1 MDYIINDFYT
11 QNIYNKNEVLNTN
24 LKERK
29 LQEAKIKLTA
39 LEEKLKLLKI
49 SDIPNKDEMII
60 NCKHDIEKQKR
71 IIRQVNSIRWN
82 MEVYRRTN

>member
-1 MDYIINDFYT
+1 M
-11 QNIYNKNEVLNTN
+11 YNKNEVLNTN

-39 LEEKLKLLKI
+39 LEEKLKLLEI

-71 IIRQVNSIRWN
+71 IISHTTSYL
-82 MEVYRRTN
+82 E

>member
-29 LQEAKIKLTA
+29 LQDAKIKLTA
-39 LEEKLKLLKI
+39 LEEKLKLLEI

-71 IIRQVNSIRWN
+71 IISHTTSYL
-82 MEVYRRTN
+82 E

>member
-39 LEEKLKLLKI
+39 LEEKLKLLEI

-71 IIRQVNSIRWN
+71 FISHTTSYL
-82 MEVYRRTN
+82 E

>member
-29 LQEAKIKLTA
+29 LQEAKKKLTA
-39 LEEKLKLLKI
+39 LEEKLKLLEI

-71 IIRQVNSIRWN
+71 IISHTTSYL
-82 MEVYRRTN
+82 E

>member
-39 LEEKLKLLKI
+39 LEEKLQAWYWKTKKNYKPYHKL
-49 SDIPNKDEMII
+49 SRI
-60 NCKHDIEKQKR
+60 N
-71 IIRQVNSIRWN
+71 
-82 MEVYRRTN
+82 M

>member
-39 LEEKLKLLKI
+39 LEEKLKLLEI
-49 SDIPNKDEMII
+49 SDIPNKDETII

-71 IIRQVNSIRWN
+71 IISHTTSYL
-82 MEVYRRTN
+82 E

>member
-39 LEEKLKLLKI
+39 LEEKLKLLEI

-60 NCKHDIEKQKR
+60 NCKQDIEKQKR
-71 IIRQVNSIRWN
+71 IISHTTSYL
-82 MEVYRRTN
+82 E

>member
-39 LEEKLKLLKI
+39 LEEKLKLLEI
-49 SDIPNKDEMII
+49 SEIPNKDEMII

-71 IIRQVNSIRWN
+71 IISHTTSYL
-82 MEVYRRTN
+82 E

>member
-39 LEEKLKLLKI
+39 LEEKLKLLEI

-60 NCKHDIEKQKR
+60 KDLEYGKKPENHGK
-71 IIRQVNSIRWN
+71 
-82 MEVYRRTN
+82 

>member
-39 LEEKLKLLKI
+39 LEEKLKLLEI
-49 SDIPNKDEMII
+49 SDIPNKDEMIV

-71 IIRQVNSIRWN
+71 IISHTTS
-82 MEVYRRTN
+82 YL

>member
-11 QNIYNKNEVLNTN
+11 QNIYNKNDVLNTN

-39 LEEKLKLLKI
+39 LEEKLKLLEI

-71 IIRQVNSIRWN
+71 IISHTTSYL
-82 MEVYRRTN
+82 E

>member
-11 QNIYNKNEVLNTN
+11 QNIYNKNEVLNAN

-39 LEEKLKLLKI
+39 LEEKLKLLEI

-71 IIRQVNSIRWN
+71 IISHTTSYL
-82 MEVYRRTN
+82 E

>member
-39 LEEKLKLLKI
+39 LEEKMKLLEI

-71 IIRQVNSIRWN
+71 IISHTTSYL
-82 MEVYRRTN
+82 E

>member
-29 LQEAKIKLTA
+29 LQDAKIKLTA
-39 LEEKLKLLKI
+39 LEEKLKLLEI

-60 NCKHDIEKQKR
+60 NCKLDIEKQKR
-71 IIRQVNSIRWN
+71 IISHTTSYL
-82 MEVYRRTN
+82 E

>member
-11 QNIYNKNEVLNTN
+11 QNIYNKNEVVNTN

-39 LEEKLKLLKI
+39 LEEKLKLLEI

-71 IIRQVNSIRWN
+71 IISHTTSYL
-82 MEVYRRTN
+82 E

>member
-11 QNIYNKNEVLNTN
+11 QNIYNKNAVLNTN

-39 LEEKLKLLKI
+39 LEEKLKLLEI
-49 SDIPNKDEMII
+49 SNKDEMII

-71 IIRQVNSIRWN
+71 IISHT
-82 MEVYRRTN
+82 TNYLE

>member
-11 QNIYNKNEVLNTN
+11 QNIYNKKEVLNTN

-39 LEEKLKLLKI
+39 LEEKLKLLEI

-71 IIRQVNSIRWN
+71 IISHTTSYL
-82 MEVYRRTN
+82 E

>member
-1 MDYIINDFYT
+1 LDYIINDFYT

-39 LEEKLKLLKI
+39 LEEKLKLLEI

-71 IIRQVNSIRWN
+71 IISHTTSYL
-82 MEVYRRTN
+82 E

>member
-39 LEEKLKLLKI
+39 LEEKLKLLEI

-71 IIRQVNSIRWN
+71 IISHTTSYL
-82 MEVYRRTN
+82 E

>member
-1 MDYIINDFYT
+1 MDYIISDFNT

-39 LEEKLKLLKI
+39 LEEKLKLLEI

-71 IIRQVNSIRWN
+71 IISHTTSYL
-82 MEVYRRTN
+82 E

>member
-11 QNIYNKNEVLNTN
+11 QNIYIKNEVLNTN

-39 LEEKLKLLKI
+39 LEEKLKLLEI

-71 IIRQVNSIRWN
+71 IISHTTSYL
-82 MEVYRRTN
+82 E

>member
-39 LEEKLKLLKI
+39 LEEKLKLLEI

-71 IIRQVNSIRWN
+71 IINHTTSYL
-82 MEVYRRTN
+82 E

>member
-39 LEEKLKLLKI
+39 LEEKLKLLEI

-71 IIRQVNSIRWN
+71 IISHTTSYI
-82 MEVYRRTN
+82 E

>member
-39 LEEKLKLLKI
+39 LEEKLKLLEI

-60 NCKHDIEKQKR
+60 NCKHDI
-71 IIRQVNSIRWN
+71 
-82 MEVYRRTN
+82 

>member
-71 IIRQVNSIRWN
+71 IISHTTSYL
-82 MEVYRRTN
+82 E

>member
-1 MDYIINDFYT
+1 MDYIINHFYT

-39 LEEKLKLLKI
+39 LEEKLKLLEI

-71 IIRQVNSIRWN
+71 IISHTTSYL
-82 MEVYRRTN
+82 E

>member
-29 LQEAKIKLTA
+29 LQEAKIKLKV
-39 LEEKLKLLKI
+39 LEEKLKFLEFSNLQDKEEKI
-49 SDIPNKDEMII
+49 ID
-60 NCKHDIEKQKR
+60 CKHAIEKQKR
-71 IIRQVNSIRWN
+71 IIRNVES
-82 MEVYRRTN
+82 YY